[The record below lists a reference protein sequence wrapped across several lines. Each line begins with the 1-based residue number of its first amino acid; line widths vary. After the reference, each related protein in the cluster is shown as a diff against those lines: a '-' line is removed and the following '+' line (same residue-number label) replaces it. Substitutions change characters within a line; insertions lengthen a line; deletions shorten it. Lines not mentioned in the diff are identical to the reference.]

1 MISVSRLQD
10 YLRQNAKKQYEL
22 VSIPPFSLFF
32 HRTDPLCYFN
42 YAIPDEPVSET
53 IHTTF
58 IRLRE
63 EFVSRG
69 RKPRFEF
76 IEEFA
81 PDLAGIL
88 CSRQFIEEARQQ
100 GMLCTPHNA
109 RSAPAIPSL
118 AIIPLT
124 RTSPVSEAKTFVT
137 IQHRGF
143 DFQDGKEVSDQQS
156 QQFLD
161 DLHEGMAFLARLN
174 GEPVGVGM
182 YSTPM
187 DGLTEI
193 VGVATLPA
201 FRRQG
206 IGTAIIAEAL
216 HSAFSHGVEAVYLT
230 AADEQAGQLYAH
242 AGFRKYVT
250 MLAYSRDS

>member
-1 MISVSRLQD
+1 M
-10 YLRQNAKKQYEL
+10 
-22 VSIPPFSLFF
+22 
-32 HRTDPLCYFN
+32 
-42 YAIPDEPVSET
+42 
-53 IHTTF
+53 
-58 IRLRE
+58 
-63 EFVSRG
+63 
-69 RKPRFEF
+69 
-76 IEEFA
+76 
-81 PDLAGIL
+81 
-88 CSRQFIEEARQQ
+88 EEARQH

-109 RSAPAIPSL
+109 RPAPAIPDL

-124 RTSPVSEAKTFVT
+124 CTSSVGEAKTFVT

-143 DFQDGKEVSDQQS
+143 DFQDGEEASNQQA

-187 DGLTEI
+187 DGFTEI

-206 IGTAIIAEAL
+206 IGTAIIVEAL

-230 AADEQAGQLYAH
+230 ASNEQAGQLYTH
-242 AGFRKYVT
+242 AGFTKYLT
-250 MLAYSRDS
+250 MLAYSD